1 MLVVA
6 LFIIIVIAALAASLS
21 RILSANADSIAN
33 EVYSAKAYYTAES
46 GAEFGIHKVLTS
58 TLVNNACPPASDL
71 GFSVSNKPGFE
82 NCSVDV
88 RCDEIDLD
96 DGSGQWQY
104 YIVSTATCA
113 GSSIIAEHDVEV
125 EVKR

>member
-33 EVYSAKAYYTAES
+33 EVYSAKAYYAAES

-58 TLVNNACPPASDL
+58 TLVNNECPPASDL
-71 GFSVSNKPGFE
+71 SLIISNKPGFE
-82 NCSVDV
+82 NCSVAV
-88 RCDEIDLD
+88 RCKKINLD
-96 DGSGQWQY
+96 DGSGQCQY
-104 YIVSTATCA
+104 YVTSKATCEGA
-113 GSSIIAEHDVEV
+113 NIVAEHDVEV